1 MLRALTAL
9 ALVIAVGAAEP
20 FAAQRAT
27 SARTPPSL
35 TLEVVTERW
44 TGDFGEMV
52 TRRRIRILTLYNR
65 THYFVDGGVQR
76 GLVYEA
82 GLKLEAEINRR
93 LGTTAATR
101 VHVVFVPADR
111 EELFPWLV
119 EGRGDLI
126 AAGIAVTPGRGRFVD
141 FTLPTHSGINQILA
155 TGPAARPTRTL
166 DDLSGAEVAVREGSL
181 ELESLVTLNSEFTR
195 RGKAPIVIHSLPRT
209 LEDEDLLEMVHA
221 GLLRATVVDEFTGR
235 LWGAVL
241 SRLALHPGIVLRPN
255 LAMAWAARKDSPELL
270 SAVNPIIEA
279 HRIRTSFGNTPLVKY
294 LRLAQVV
301 GRATSGQDLARFRS
315 LTTLF
320 KKYSDQYD
328 LDHLLM
334 MAQGYQE
341 SALKQ
346 EVRSRIGAI
355 GICR

>member
-1 MLRALTAL
+1 
-9 ALVIAVGAAEP
+9 
-20 FAAQRAT
+20 
-27 SARTPPSL
+27 
-35 TLEVVTERW
+35 
-44 TGDFGEMV
+44 
-52 TRRRIRILTLYNR
+52 
-65 THYFVDGGVQR
+65 
-76 GLVYEA
+76 
-82 GLKLEAEINRR
+82 
-93 LGTTAATR
+93 
-101 VHVVFVPADR
+101 
-111 EELFPWLV
+111 
-119 EGRGDLI
+119 
-126 AAGIAVTPGRGRFVD
+126 
-141 FTLPTHSGINQILA
+141 
-155 TGPAARPTRTL
+155 
-166 DDLSGAEVAVREGSL
+166 VAVREGSL
-181 ELESLVTLNSEFTR
+181 EREALVTLNSEFTR
-195 RGKAPIVIHSLPRT
+195 RGKAPIVVHSLPRT

-279 HRIRTSFGNTPLVKY
+279 HRIRTRFGNTLLVKY
-294 LRLAQVV
+294 RRLAQVV

-320 KKYSDQYD
+320 KKYSDQYN

-346 EVRSRIGAI
+346 EARSRIGASGIMQVMPATGKEMNTGDIRLLEPNVHAGVKYIRSIIDRHFAGEGLDPLNQTLFALAAYNCGASRLRELRDETARLGLNPNRWFNNVERVTVDKI
-355 GICR
+355 GRQTVEYVGNIYKYYVAYKLAEERTAEADPAH

>member
-1 MLRALTAL
+1 
-9 ALVIAVGAAEP
+9 
-20 FAAQRAT
+20 
-27 SARTPPSL
+27 
-35 TLEVVTERW
+35 
-44 TGDFGEMV
+44 
-52 TRRRIRILTLYNR
+52 
-65 THYFVDGGVQR
+65 
-76 GLVYEA
+76 
-82 GLKLEAEINRR
+82 
-93 LGTTAATR
+93 
-101 VHVVFVPADR
+101 
-111 EELFPWLV
+111 
-119 EGRGDLI
+119 
-126 AAGIAVTPGRGRFVD
+126 
-141 FTLPTHSGINQILA
+141 
-155 TGPAARPTRTL
+155 
-166 DDLSGAEVAVREGSL
+166 
-181 ELESLVTLNSEFTR
+181 
-195 RGKAPIVIHSLPRT
+195 RT
-209 LEDEDLLEMVHA
+209 LEDEDRREMVHA

-355 GICR
+355 GRSEERRVG